1 MITIKDPIMLKKMER
16 ALKQGGNLYTLDDIG
31 IALHNGDMQSHT
43 ADGTWVITTVSK
55 FPYKKS
61 VDVLFVVG
69 DLEGAFVVDRQLEG
83 WARDV
88 VKADFMTAAGRDGWE
103 KRLGRGWKKT
113 ANIYTKDISHG

>member
-1 MITIKDPIMLKKMER
+1 MITIKDPVMLKKMER

-55 FPYKKS
+55 YPRCKS

-69 DLEGAFVVDRQLEG
+69 DLEGAFVVDKQLEE
-83 WARDV
+83 WARNV
-88 VKADFMTAAGRDGWE
+88 VGANFMSAAGRDGWE
-103 KRLGRGWKKT
+103 RRLGRGWKKT
-113 ANIYTKDISHG
+113 ATIFNKDISHG